1 MNKLF
6 EDFIKYIRCELNL
19 SVHTVSSYSVDISQW
34 LQFAAANALGCP
46 KGSRPDDVDHA
57 AVTVADLR
65 LWVAYLASEKYS
77 QRSIRH
83 KVQALR
89 AFYRFMVRRDILS
102 ANPAA
107 DLVTARLP
115 KSLPS
120 HIRPDESRHCLD
132 EPYCDSNFEEVRNHL
147 IVTMFYS
154 TGMRAAELVG
164 LLDANVDTRRCELKV
179 LGKRNK
185 ERIIPFGKEL
195 QEMIELYRTLRQQTV
210 AGASTREFF
219 VRPGGEPV
227 YYGLVNKAV
236 HSMLDGRVSS
246 ARRSPHV
253 VRHSFAT
260 DMLNNGADLTAVQR
274 LLGHASL
281 ATTQIYT
288 HLSIRD
294 LKNNYKLAHPRA
306 QKQ

>member
-6 EDFIKYIRCELNL
+6 EDFITYIRCELNL
-19 SVHTVSSYSVDISQW
+19 SVHTVLSYSLDISQW
-34 LQFAAANALGCP
+34 LQFAAANSLGCP
-46 KGSRPDDVDHA
+46 HGSRPDNVDHGA
-57 AVTVADLR
+57 ITVADIR
-65 LWVAYLASEKYS
+65 LWVAYMASEKIS
-77 QRSIRH
+77 QRTIRH
-83 KVQALR
+83 KIQALR
-89 AFYRFMVRRDILS
+89 AFYRFMVRKGILEV
-102 ANPAA
+102 NPAA
-107 DLVTARLP
+107 DITTARLP
-115 KSLPS
+115 KTLPS
-120 HIRPDESRHCLD
+120 HIRPDESRYCFD
-132 EPYCDSNFEEVRNHL
+132 EPYDSDNFEEVRNRL

-154 TGMRAAELVG
+154 TGMRAAELIG
-164 LLDANVDTRRCELKV
+164 LLDADVDTRRCELKV

-185 ERIIPFGKEL
+185 ERIIPFGSEL
-195 QEMIELYRTLRQQTV
+195 QQMIELYRSLRDRTV
-210 AGASTREFF
+210 PGATPREFF

-236 HSMLDGRVSS
+236 HAMLDGRVTS

-253 VRHSFAT
+253 LRHSCAT

-306 QKQ
+306 QKL